1 VNVTNLVK
9 GNMPD
14 ITPSQ
19 LVAGVI
25 AGIPIIASLLRAFGL
40 YDLSIEQQNAL
51 NDTVTWASVFAGA
64 LIGGDAIVRTGRNV
78 RKGTVEAA
86 LVTNPS
92 ESIEVRNSVLTPQDQ
107 GTTFVPSTE
116 PPPVNPATKLPGNL

>member
-9 GNMPD
+9 GQMPD

-19 LVAGVI
+19 IVAGVI

-40 YDLSIEQQNAL
+40 YDLSIEQQSAL
-51 NDTVTWASVFAGA
+51 NDTVTWASVFGGA
-64 LIGGDAIVRTGRNV
+64 LIGGDALVRTGRNI

-116 PPPVNPATKLPGNL
+116 KPVNPATKLPGNP